1 MDDNIATFL
10 AFTATEDT
18 SVAKQFLE
26 LSGDNVEYAVQLFM
40 ESGPSA
46 NSVNDADLAQR
57 LQREAYQDTN
67 VREADAN
74 VHRHETLQDSFG
86 GFPDPMASVNAI
98 FGRGRTGV
106 FNQRFEELDDDE
118 DDVEEYPD
126 DDDYDN
132 EEIDY
137 DDEQTDQNHDSDGI
151 EEIGYRSASNPIVV
165 DIDLDSD
172 NNGNDS
178 HDLPGRPFGS
188 HNTPVGILSRRARRR
203 EEHLSELSLTQ
214 RRLADL
220 FKPPFDIMS
229 RLSLDDA
236 KVKGRREEKWIL
248 VNIQDNSEF
257 QCQVL
262 NRDFWSSAEIKKT
275 VIESFVFLQ
284 YQVDSQWGE
293 MFSNFYQVDAYPYIC
308 ILDPMTGERVRQ
320 WPSGVVPDIADWL
333 SDIELFLERFSLGS
347 GAQNP
352 VVEHEVR
359 FDPDAMSEEQ
369 QIEYALRQSV
379 AAKDVQESYQ
389 SAEEPLTDSFTLII
403 AEDHVEPTEGSVTR
417 IQVRFP
423 TGKRL
428 IHKFDYEN
436 DQVVRIYQWLK
447 YVFLQNDASMYG
459 VGADD
464 AFQISSA
471 GNNNVLI
478 DCLNQSIEEAGLKN
492 ASILV
497 EKF

>member
-26 LSGDNVEYAVQLFM
+26 LSGNNVEYAVQLFM
-40 ESGPSA
+40 ESGPST
-46 NSVNDADLAQR
+46 NSANDADLAQR

-86 GFPDPMASVNAI
+86 GFPDPMASINAI
-98 FGRGRTGV
+98 FGRGRAGV

-118 DDVEEYPD
+118 DDEGDYQD
-126 DDDYDN
+126 DDDYEND
-132 EEIDY
+132 EIDY
-137 DDEQTDQNHDSDGI
+137 DDEEQDQNHDSDVIEGI
-151 EEIGYRSASNPIVV
+151 SSHPNSHPIVV
-165 DIDLDSD
+165 EIDLESDSS
-172 NNGNDS
+172 GNERIN
-178 HDLPGRPFGS
+178 LPGRPLG
-188 HNTPVGILSRRARRR
+188 NTTSSRLSRRARRR
-203 EEHLSELSLTQ
+203 EEHLSQLSLTQ

-229 RLSLDDA
+229 RVSLDDA

-262 NRDFWSSAEIKKT
+262 NRDFWSSADVKRT
-275 VIESFVFLQ
+275 VTESFVFLQ

-293 MFSNFYQVDAYPYIC
+293 MFSNFYHVDAYPYIC

-333 SDIELFLERFSLGS
+333 SDIELFLERFSLGN

-379 AAKDVQESYQ
+379 AAEGMQEDSKPTV
-389 SAEEPLTDSFTLII
+389 EPPVDMFTLIP
-403 AEDHVEPTEGSVTR
+403 AQDHVEPTGGPVTR

-436 DQVVRIYQWLK
+436 DKVVCIYQWLK
-447 YVFLQNDASMYG
+447 YVCLQNDDSVYG
-459 VGADD
+459 IGPQDS
-464 AFQISSA
+464 FQISSA
-471 GNNNVLI
+471 GNNNVLL
-478 DCLNQSIEEAGLKN
+478 DCLEQSIGETGLKN

-497 EKF
+497 EKC